1 MGQKESYVKNGL
13 VLWLDGIKKG
23 NTSGVWTD
31 QISGHVFT
39 PYNNSVVF
47 GTDYVA
53 LDGTM
58 NCYLQNT
65 TFVTPLASTGTIEI
79 VISDYSATKKQL
91 VYMPGVSGGLAFGI
105 LNPNHFLWTA
115 TPPSRRKFPL
125 QDTSRTISVFGHGI
139 NVTANVTAIANG
151 VSLSSDGVDGWSGV
165 LSGTNFIGRRNPGNS
180 FDGKI
185 YAIRIYNRQL
195 TESEIIKN
203 QCLDNKRFNLG
214 LTI

>member
-1 MGQKESYVKNGL
+1 MMGQKESYVKNGL

-47 GTDYVA
+47 GTDYVS

-79 VISDYSATKKQL
+79 VISDYSATVTQI
-91 VYMPGVSGGLAFGI
+91 VYMPGVTGGIAFGI

-115 TPPSRRKFPL
+115 TSPSQKKYPL
-125 QDTSRTISVFGHGI
+125 QDTYRTISVFGEG
-139 NVTANVTAIANG
+139 NYATAIANG
-151 VSLSSDGVDGWSGV
+151 VSLSSDGTDGWANV
-165 LSGTNFIGRRNPGNS
+165 LSGTNFIGKRKSGNS
-180 FDGKI
+180 FAGKI
-185 YAIRIYNRQL
+185 YAIRIYNRRL